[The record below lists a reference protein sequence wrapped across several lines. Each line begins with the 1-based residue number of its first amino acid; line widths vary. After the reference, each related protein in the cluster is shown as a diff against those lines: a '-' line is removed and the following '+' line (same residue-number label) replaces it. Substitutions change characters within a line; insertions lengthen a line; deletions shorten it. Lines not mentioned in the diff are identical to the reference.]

1 MCLSPIRT
9 KKGYVVPCGKCV
21 ECLSQKRNDWSV
33 RLYYEMQKYSTPP
46 AFITLTYD
54 DDHLPTMVDE
64 DTGELVPVVSKRD
77 LQLFFKRL
85 RKRVPGIRY
94 FFCSEYGP
102 TTNRPHYHGII
113 FNLPQKYFSLYL
125 RCCTDDLNK
134 LISDCWK
141 NGFTSSY
148 MAKPA
153 AIHYCTKYCLTDN
166 LFNNEHLV
174 NPFIISSCHLGSNF
188 FDTVSYS
195 GIVDLARFSNFREA
209 VKCILGTYDISTDTI
224 SYLDRAINCLE
235 PYLLRTRVSVNG
247 HIRTIPRYYRRKAIG
262 SFDDQMDNPL
272 TIYYFL
278 KDFRDYLLYEQSFGE
293 YDRTHDIPYY
303 ELLKNSKLKV
313 LKDRYTKKSKL

>member
-1 MCLSPIRT
+1 MCLFPIRT

-54 DDHLPTMVDE
+54 DDHLPTMVDV

-148 MAKPA
+148 LAKPA

-166 LFNNEHLV
+166 LFNNEHPV

-188 FDTVSYS
+188 FDSVSYS
-195 GIVDLARFSNFREA
+195 GIVDIARFSDFREA
-209 VKCILGTYDISTDTI
+209 VKSILGTYDISTNTI
-224 SYLDRAINCLE
+224 SYLDRAINSLE

-272 TIYYFL
+272 TTYYFL
-278 KDFRDYLLYEQSFGE
+278 KDFRDYLLYMQSFGE
-293 YDRTHDIPYY
+293 YDATHDTPYY
-303 ELLKNSKLKV
+303 ELLNNSKLKV
-313 LKDRYTKKSKL
+313 LKERYTKKSKL